1 VHVEDAAAATVAAL
15 ECPAGV
21 YNVVDDDPS
30 VMSVWLPAFAASV
43 GAPEPQHISERK
55 PSSKQGPTP
64 STMRLNCG
72 ALQTQRRDEILPLR
86 QDGSNG
92 SPEQKPQA
100 GHDPGGLGLTE
111 KAKTHQAA

>member
-1 VHVEDAAAATVAAL
+1 
-15 ECPAGV
+15 
-21 YNVVDDDPS
+21 
-30 VMSVWLPAFAASV
+30 
-43 GAPEPQHISERK
+43 
-55 PSSKQGPTP
+55 
-64 STMRLNCG
+64 MRLNCG